1 MVVYQFYCSDPV
13 KEYDLLGILPE
24 RRKDPRRVTD
34 ASIMN
39 WGKMLAGD
47 DGTKR
52 SIFYKKVIINENTG
66 KFLRVAPS
74 NIPKDKPG
82 PHKTLPS

>member
-24 RRKDPRRVTD
+24 RRKDPRRITY

-39 WGKMLAGD
+39 WGKMLLGD
-47 DGTKR
+47 NEDKR
-52 SIFYKKVIINENTG
+52 SIFYKKVTLSEYTG
-66 KFLRVAPS
+66 RFSRVIPS
-74 NIPKDKPG
+74 STPIKN
-82 PHKTLPS
+82 